1 MKKIISNLLFTSALM
16 IVFASCA
23 DMNDKLDVYLA
34 EGERI
39 YIGKIDS
46 IHTFAGENRIKLA
59 FWASDPRAQ
68 KAGFYW
74 YPNND
79 SMIVDIA
86 PKVDN
91 TYFEAFIGGPN
102 STKSIEEGNYTLKII
117 TRDGAKHYSV
127 PFEKIINIYGDKFRA
142 SLTNR
147 VLKTIAYQATTSAL
161 SLTFSGPTNEKEIG
175 VGIQYTN
182 KLGVAQSL
190 ILPNSV
196 ITSAAVVVPN
206 VDKTLPVSYRTM
218 FLPEPLA
225 IDTFYTTSKVIII
238 P

>member
-1 MKKIISNLLFTSALM
+1 MMKKIISDLLFTVVLV

-23 DMNDKLDVYLA
+23 DMNDRLDVYLDA
-34 EGERI
+34 GERI

-46 IHTFAGENRIKLA
+46 LKTFVGDKRIKLA

-79 SMIVDIA
+79 SMFVEIA
-86 PKVDN
+86 PAVNN
-91 TYFEAFIGGPN
+91 TYFETYIGGPL
-102 STKSIEEGNYTLKII
+102 STKSIEEGNYTLKVI

-127 PFEKIINIYGDKFRA
+127 PFEKVINIYGDRFR
-142 SLTNR
+142 STLTNR
-147 VLKTIAYQATTSAL
+147 VLKTISYQVTSSSL

-175 VGIQYTN
+175 IGIQYTD
-182 KLGVAQSL
+182 KLGAAKSL
-190 ILPNSV
+190 VLPNTS
-196 ITSAAVVVPN
+196 ITTPLIVLN
-206 VDKTLPVSYRTM
+206 VDKTKAVSYRTM
-218 FLPEPLA
+218 YLPEPLA
-225 IDTFYTTSKVIII
+225 IDTFYTTNKIITI